1 MYHVQTR
8 DMVAQ
13 RQPTQYLAP
22 PAGYTGA
29 GSLPCPLCGRPV
41 PLEYGTD
48 THTSECCPSS
58 CACSLPC
65 VTCTYGDR
73 DVWPC
78 PCHWEPNKEN
88 PNALLDVVITRWW
101 SWSWTP
107 EVVVVGERR
116 EARHEA
122 HPGARHD
129 RHPCVRGVPTKN
141 ERRPSGGAEHHR
153 RCMHAPSAIGIF
165 HLPESRS
172 SAGETATSHVQRLV
186 GRIERD

>member
-1 MYHVQTR
+1 M
-8 DMVAQ
+8 
-13 RQPTQYLAP
+13 AP
-22 PAGYTGA
+22 
-29 GSLPCPLCGRPV
+29 
-41 PLEYGTD
+41 
-48 THTSECCPSS
+48 THTLRSAAQARA
-58 CACSLPC
+58 CAHCHVLLAH
-65 VTCTYGDR
+65 VGIGTCGLVVVIGSR
-73 DVWPC
+73 K
-78 PCHWEPNKEN
+78 KEN

-129 RHPCVRGVPTKN
+129 RHPCVRGVPTKY

-153 RCMHAPSAIGIF
+153 RGMHAPSAIGIF